1 MEQVTRIVLIMI
13 FAASGFSTMACAYPG
28 EPEFGVPNGN
38 SATKDEMIDAQGH
51 VKSYVSKV
59 ESYLACLDQ
68 NLSASPA
75 EGDSAN
81 AEQHAIYELRYNA
94 AVESME
100 LVADQFNNALRDY
113 KDAQ

>member
-1 MEQVTRIVLIMI
+1 MEQVIRIVLIMI
-13 FAASGFSTMACAYPG
+13 FAVSGASAMACAYPG
-28 EPEFGVPNGN
+28 EPDFSVPNGS
-38 SATKDEMIDAQGH
+38 SATKEEMIDAQGK
-51 VKSYVSKV
+51 VKSFVGKV

-68 NLSASPA
+68 NLASASTDEA
-75 EGDSAN
+75 SAS
-81 AEQHAIYELRYNA
+81 AEQSAIYELRYNA